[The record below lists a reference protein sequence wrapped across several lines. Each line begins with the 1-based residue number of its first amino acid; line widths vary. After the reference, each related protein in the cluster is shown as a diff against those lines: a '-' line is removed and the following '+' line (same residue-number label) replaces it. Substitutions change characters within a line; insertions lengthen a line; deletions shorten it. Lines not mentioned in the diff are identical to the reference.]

1 MNTYHRSSQHDELPW
16 GPSGPGRR
24 GSRGR
29 SKFVS
34 PEILLRRR
42 LGLLVLVG
50 LCAAPVAW
58 ALRGEGN
65 GVDVTTTGGAAVVVQ
80 LDSTD
85 QAPLSSST
93 TANTTLPPAIAETTL
108 ATPTTPV
115 ATPICSSRYIVQS
128 GDSWFAIATAA
139 GTEASLIAGINNKTI
154 RSPLM
159 VGQEICLPP
168 GAKVPP
174 LRPAAAGFVI
184 PAHQTSCSANY
195 TVVVGDSWSRIAD
208 KANTTISQM
217 TSVNGMTTKSVL
229 LIGQKICLPKGTS
242 VSIAPTT
249 TPAPATVHATVPAP
263 QYQPPRTYSRSEVEQ
278 IIRDEWPDSLE
289 ENALFVVK
297 RESNFNPLSHNWCC
311 VGLFQMYW
319 NVHKSWMKNYGV
331 TKMEQ
336 LYDPR
341 TNAKLA
347 YATYQ
352 RSNSWRPWCTRNWC
366 PKN

>member
-1 MNTYHRSSQHDELPW
+1 MNTYHRSSQHDQSPW

-29 SKFVS
+29 SRFVT

-50 LCAAPVAW
+50 LCAAPIAW
-58 ALRGEGN
+58 ALRGEGG

-80 LDSTD
+80 LESAD
-85 QAPLSSST
+85 QTPSSST
-93 TANTTLPPAIAETTL
+93 TTAITTLSPAIVETTL
-108 ATPTTPV
+108 ATPTTQ
-115 ATPICSSRYIVQS
+115 ATPICGSTYIVQS

-139 GTEASLIAGINNKTI
+139 GTKASLIAGINNKTI

-168 GAKVPP
+168 GAEVPP
-174 LRPAAAGFVI
+174 LRTTAARFVI

-242 VSIAPTT
+242 VRS
-249 TPAPATVHATVPAP
+249 APATAPAPAP
-263 QYQPPRTYSRSEVEQ
+263 QYQAPRTYSRSEVEQ

-289 ENALFVVK
+289 ENALFVAK
-297 RESNFNPLSHNWCC
+297 RESNFNPSVRNWCC

-331 TKMEQ
+331 TNLNQ

-347 YATYQ
+347 YAMYQ
-352 RSNSWRPWCTRNWC
+352 RSNSWGPWCTRNWC

>member
-1 MNTYHRSSQHDELPW
+1 MNTYHRSSQHDQFPW

-24 GSRGR
+24 GSRIR
-29 SKFVS
+29 SKFVT
-34 PEILLRRR
+34 PEVLLRRR

-58 ALRGEGN
+58 ALRGEGG

-85 QAPLSSST
+85 QTPLSSTT
-93 TANTTLPPAIAETTL
+93 TANTALPPAIAETTL
-108 ATPTTPV
+108 ATPTTQVVMPTQ
-115 ATPICSSRYIVQS
+115 ATPICGSTYIVQS

-139 GTEASLIAGINNKTI
+139 GTKASLIAGINNKTI

-168 GAKVPP
+168 GAEVPA
-174 LRPAAAGFVI
+174 LRPTAASFVT
-184 PAHQTSCSANY
+184 PAHQMSCSANY

-217 TSVNGMTTKSVL
+217 TSVNAMTTKSVL

-242 VSIAPTT
+242 VRIAAV
-249 TPAPATVHATVPAP
+249 APAPAP
-263 QYQPPRTYSRSEVEQ
+263 QYQAPRTFSRSEVEQ

-289 ENALFVVK
+289 ENALFVAD
-297 RESNFNPLSHNWCC
+297 RETHLNPLSHNWCC
-311 VGLFQMYW
+311 IGLFQMYW

-331 TKMEQ
+331 TNSNQ

-347 YATYQ
+347 YAMYK
-352 RSNSWRPWCTRNWC
+352 RSNSWGPWCTRNWC

>member
-1 MNTYHRSSQHDELPW
+1 MNTYHRSSQHDQSPW

-24 GSRGR
+24 ASRVR
-29 SKFVS
+29 SKFVA

-42 LGLLVLVG
+42 IGLLVLVG

-58 ALRGEGN
+58 ALRGEGS
-65 GVDVTTTGGAAVVVQ
+65 GVDVTTTGGAAAVVQ
-80 LDSTD
+80 LDSAD
-85 QAPLSSST
+85 QAPLSSTT

-108 ATPTTPV
+108 ATPTTQV
-115 ATPICSSRYIVQS
+115 ATPICGSTYIVQA
-128 GDSWFAIATAA
+128 GDSWFAIATAV

-174 LRPAAAGFVI
+174 LRPTAAKPVT
-184 PAHQTSCSANY
+184 PAHQTLCSANY

-208 KANTTISQM
+208 KANTTISRL

-242 VSIAPTT
+242 VTIAPPTT
-249 TPAPATVHATVPAP
+249 TAP
-263 QYQPPRTYSRSEVEQ
+263 QNQPPRTYSRSEVEH
-278 IIRDEWPDSLE
+278 IIRDEWPDALE
-289 ENALFVVK
+289 ANALFIAN
-297 RESNFNPLSHNWCC
+297 RESRLNPSVRNWCC
-311 VGLFQMYW
+311 IGLFQMYW

-331 TKMEQ
+331 TNENQ

-347 YATYQ
+347 YALYQ
-352 RSNSWRPWCTRNWC
+352 RSNSWRPWCTQNWC

>member
-1 MNTYHRSSQHDELPW
+1 MNTYHRSSQHDQSPW

-24 GSRGR
+24 ASRGR

-42 LGLLVLVG
+42 IGLLVLVG

-58 ALRGEGN
+58 ALRGEGS

-85 QAPLSSST
+85 QAPLSSTT
-93 TANTTLPPAIAETTL
+93 TAITTVPPVNAETTL
-108 ATPTTPV
+108 ATPTTQAP
-115 ATPICSSRYIVQS
+115 TPICGSTYIVQA

-139 GTEASLIAGINNKTI
+139 GTQASLIAGINNKTI

-174 LRPAAAGFVI
+174 LRPTAARFVI

-208 KANTTISQM
+208 KANTTISEM

-229 LIGQKICLPKGTS
+229 LIGQKVCLPKGTS
-242 VSIAPTT
+242 VSIAPA
-249 TPAPATVHATVPAP
+249 PAPATVHATVPAP
-263 QYQPPRTYSRSEVEQ
+263 QYQPPRTYSRGEVEQ

-297 RESNFNPLSHNWCC
+297 RESNFNPQSHSWCC

-319 NVHKSWMKNYGV
+319 NVHKSWMKNFGV
-331 TKMEQ
+331 TNSNQ

-347 YATYQ
+347 YAMYQ